1 MRHQVLR
8 NSRAGSEPL
17 VSFLLCSDSKGTRS
31 VWFGLFPLSEVG
43 SVSLTARPGSYLGAS
58 GEDVLHVLD
67 FPLYP
72 AFRHFISQLV
82 PGAWECSSLFSPGWP
97 TRGVGNYGT
106 GWMTRGPAPG
116 TGLFSLLPAHKHT
129 KSSIG
134 RSCGINVNVKRLFK
148 GCHQVFQPKKG
159 CFAVNSP

>member
-17 VSFLLCSDSKGTRS
+17 ASFLLSSDSKGTRS
-31 VWFGLFPLSEVG
+31 AWFGLFPLSEG
-43 SVSLTARPGSYLGAS
+43 PAWMPQEKMFCMSLTFHYTQPSVILFPSLCQEPG
-58 GEDVLHVLD
+58 
-67 FPLYP
+67 
-72 AFRHFISQLV
+72 
-82 PGAWECSSLFSPGWP
+82 ECSSLFSPGWP

-116 TGLFSLLPAHKHT
+116 TGLFSLLPAHKHI
-129 KSSIG
+129 KSSVG
-134 RSCGINVNVKRLFK
+134 RSCGINLNVKRLFK
-148 GCHQVFQPKKG
+148 GCHQVFQPKKV